1 MTNNINNTP
10 KVVLVAITKHGT
22 NQVIKL
28 AQLAPDAIICIADKF
43 LPIVEENSVSNPVRA
58 YSGAFRDEILGLFS
72 DFDQIVF
79 FVSLGAVVRLIA
91 PYLKNKDEDPGV
103 LVVDDAGQFVI
114 PVLSGHV
121 GGANAMAERIAALIG
136 ATPVLTTASDVGKTI
151 PVDILG
157 RELGWKVEAPKIN
170 ITRVSAA
177 VVNEEPVAVV
187 QETGSRRWWT
197 RPTPLPRSI
206 HLFER
211 LDDVDLSHFK
221 AVLWITH
228 AEVTPAHWEQLH
240 ERLVVYRP
248 PASITVGLGCD
259 RGTPLATV
267 QQALAEALTLANARI
282 TDVVAA
288 ASITLKADEPSL
300 QALAQ
305 QHGWSLIFYT
315 PEQLADVPVP
325 NPSETVRKFTGTPS
339 VSEAA
344 ALLATGS
351 VGSAP
356 ALIVEKHKLRGV
368 DGKNATISIASSFF
382 NHP

>member
-1 MTNNINNTP
+1 MKSMNVV
-10 KVVLVAITKHGT
+10 KVALVAITKHGAQQT
-22 NQVIKL
+22 AAL
-28 AQLAPDAIICIADKF
+28 AQQLPDATIYVAEKFTPIIEAAG
-43 LPIVEENSVSNPVRA
+43 LVNPIRT
-58 YSGAFRDEILGLFS
+58 YSGAFRDEIASLFA

-91 PYLKNKDEDPGV
+91 PHLKNKDEDPGV

-121 GGANAMAERIAALIG
+121 GGANAMAEYIAALMD

-157 RELGWKVEAPKIN
+157 RKLGWKVEAPKIN

-187 QETGSRRWWT
+187 QEAGSRNWWT
-197 RPTPLPRSI
+197 RPTPLPASI
-206 HLFER
+206 HRFER
-211 LDDVDLSHFK
+211 WADVDLTRFK

-248 PASITVGLGCD
+248 PRPAIAVGLGCD

-282 TDVVAA
+282 EDITAT

-300 QALAQ
+300 LALAQ
-305 QHGWSLIFYT
+305 QHGWSLTFYT
-315 PEQLADVPVP
+315 PEQLADIPVP
-325 NPSETVRKFTGTPS
+325 NPSETVRRFTGTPS

-344 ALLATGS
+344 ALLAAGMQST
-351 VGSAP
+351 
-356 ALIVEKHKLRGV
+356 LIVEKHKLRGV
-368 DGKNATISIASSFF
+368 DGKNATISIASIASTALITS
-382 NHP
+382 